1 MQLFMNYK
9 HIIWD
14 WNGTIVDDS
23 WLSVEV
29 LNGILKD
36 FNLPQVAKEDYRE
49 NFSFPVINYYRKLGF
64 NVSKEKFE
72 EIGKVFIKNFNAKRF
87 DCKLNDGA
95 LSVIQKIHEHKIPQS
110 ILSAYEIN
118 FLNEAVEFFGVKKY
132 MSKISGLSDI
142 NANTKLELGK
152 NHIKSLNMPPEE
164 ILVVGDT
171 DHDFEVARAAGANC
185 VLMATG
191 HQSRQRLSKTG
202 AKVCLDFAELDDYL
216 F

>member
-1 MQLFMNYK
+1 MNYK

-29 LNGILKD
+29 LNGILKS
-36 FNLPQVAKEDYRE
+36 FNLPEVRKEDYRE
-49 NFSFPVINYYRKLGF
+49 NFSFPVINYYRKLGL
-64 NVSKEKFE
+64 NVSKEKFD
-72 EIGKVFIKNFNAKRF
+72 EIGKIFIKNFNAKRF

-95 LSVIQKIHEHKIPQS
+95 LNVIQKISAHKIPQS

-118 FLNEAVEFFGVKKY
+118 FLNEAVEFFGIKKY

-152 NHIKSLNMPPEE
+152 KHIESLNLPPEE
-164 ILVVGDT
+164 ILVIGDT
-171 DHDFEVARAAGANC
+171 DHDFEVAHKTGANC

-191 HQSRQRLSKTG
+191 HQSRQRLAKTG
-202 AKVCLDFAELDDYL
+202 AKVCIDFAELDGFL